1 MFWRLVKSAS
11 SNEVVRYVFSRII
24 NFILLI
30 IACNYAW
37 TSHALGKGLRKLLQR
52 KLKTKNVDLTKRQS
66 LLPMIYLKQLDVS
79 CTSLSDTCTAVA
91 HILGRI
97 VYWVTSLQGCH
108 ISWRQS
114 HVFIV
119 FLLFFFMFLSN
130 LSNWHGIYDTTQ
142 NVKIGGTFFSTRFFA
157 MNFMRY

>member
-1 MFWRLVKSAS
+1 MSPWNFTSWNPIIKLRDVLPGQENLYNQLLFGKKTLTLDSSADDFLSEKFWLLVKSAS
-11 SNEVVRYVFSRII
+11 SNEVVRYVFSGII

-79 CTSLSDTCTAVA
+79 CTSLSDTCTA
-91 HILGRI
+91 
-97 VYWVTSLQGCH
+97 
-108 ISWRQS
+108 
-114 HVFIV
+114 
-119 FLLFFFMFLSN
+119 FFNNVDDVMFL
-130 LSNWHGIYDTTQ
+130 
-142 NVKIGGTFFSTRFFA
+142 KISCKSGYSF
-157 MNFMRY
+157 